1 MKREF
6 KDLFLYAP
14 YDHECLNSEIT
25 GDYDKAHA
33 VKCVNGTFV
42 GTEENGVA
50 SWLGIPFA
58 KPPVGVRRFKAPEY
72 VDESDRVF
80 EARYYGKRCYGQSE
94 GGDYIQTLAS
104 EDCLNL
110 NIWVNTDDKTEKKP
124 VMVWIH
130 GGAYVV
136 GSGSEISYSGA
147 NLVQK
152 QSDIIMVNINYRL
165 NMYGFMD
172 FSSVPGGENFKTA
185 PCNGLLDQAMALR
198 WVHENIAAFG
208 GDPDNVTIF
217 GQSAGGGS
225 VSILPVMKEAN
236 QYFQKVIAQ
245 SGSTTLAF
253 PVGCEAAQGKT
264 KALLEYTGCKTMDD
278 IMALSEESLQ
288 KAYVKA
294 VGKFTSCPYYGTEVL
309 PEAPI
314 ELYKKGYAKHISI
327 MAGSTAD
334 EARLFMG
341 QGPMLSMEE
350 QKKFAQRAVG
360 DAVPYLKEEDRKYY
374 DEFNRV
380 CRFQEPGLVE
390 TEFINELMFR
400 VPMLNQ
406 LDVQS
411 AFNNTF
417 CYYWSY
423 PSSKPDIGAPHSVE
437 IIFVFNDRG
446 AGTRSTFN
454 GTNIADEIF
463 TAVQQTWTNFA
474 RCGNPS
480 TDQIDWKA
488 YSADDQN
495 VMVIA
500 GPGDLHIEQGLLA
513 DQYKAVLPLVNYY
526 QFMDKFFTPGYLL
539 DIVAERKQNS

>member
-6 KDLFLYAP
+6 KDLIRYEP
-14 YDHECLNSEIT
+14 YEYLNSEIT
-25 GDYDKAHA
+25 GGFDEAHA

-42 GTEENGVA
+42 GTEEHGVA
-50 SWLGIPFA
+50 SWLGIPYA
-58 KPPVGVRRFKAPEY
+58 KPPVGERRFKAPEY
-72 VDESDRVF
+72 VDASDRVF
-80 EARYYGKRCYGQSE
+80 EARYYGKGAFGSLGYPDC
-94 GGDYIQTLAS
+94 IQKLVS
-104 EDCLNL
+104 EDCLYL
-110 NIWVNTDDKTEKKP
+110 NIWVNADDKTEKKP

-130 GGAYVV
+130 GGAYVI
-136 GSGSEISYSGA
+136 GSGSQISYSGA
-147 NLVQK
+147 NLVQAH
-152 QSDIIMVNINYRL
+152 SDIIMVNINYRL

-245 SGSTTLAF
+245 SGSTTLAC

-278 IMALSEESLQ
+278 IMALSEEALQ
-288 KAYVKA
+288 KAYVEA

-360 DAVPYLKEEDRKYY
+360 DAVPCLKEEDRKYY

-390 TEFINELMFR
+390 TEFMNELMFR

-411 AFNNTF
+411 AFSKTF

-423 PSSKPDIGAPHSVE
+423 PSSNADMGAPHSVE

-446 AGTRSTFN
+446 AGTRSAFN

>member
-110 NIWVNTDDKTEKKP
+110 NIWVNTDDKTMKKP

-130 GGAYVV
+130 GGAYID
-136 GSGSEISYSGA
+136 GSGSQACYSGA
-147 NLVQK
+147 NLVQAH
-152 QSDIIMVNINYRL
+152 SDIIVVNINYRL

-360 DAVPYLKEEDRKYY
+360 DAVPCLKEEDRKYY

-446 AGTRSTFN
+446 AGTRSAFN

>member
-1 MKREF
+1 MSDMKREF
-6 KDLFLYAP
+6 KDLAIFEP
-14 YDHECLNSEIT
+14 YEYLNSEIT
-25 GDYDKAHA
+25 GDYDKSHA

-42 GTEENGVA
+42 GTENHGVA
-50 SWLGIPFA
+50 SWLGIPYA
-58 KPPVGVRRFKAPEY
+58 KPPVGERRFKAPEY
-72 VDESDRVF
+72 VEASDRVF
-80 EARYYGKRCYGQSE
+80 EARYYGKGAFGSLGYEDC
-94 GGDYIQTLAS
+94 IQKLMS
-104 EDCLNL
+104 EDCLYL
-110 NIWVNTDDKTEKKP
+110 NIWVNADDKTEKKP

-136 GSGSEISYSGA
+136 GSGSQISYTGA
-147 NLVQK
+147 NLVQA

-245 SGSTTLAF
+245 SGSTGLAF
-253 PVGCEAAQGKT
+253 PVNCESAQGKT

-278 IMALSEESLQ
+278 IMALTEEELQ
-288 KAYVKA
+288 KAYVDA

-314 ELYKKGYAKHISI
+314 ELYRKGYAKHISI

-341 QGPMLSMEE
+341 EDPVLSFEE
-350 QKKFAQRAVG
+350 HKIFAQRAVG
-360 DAVPYLKEEDRKYY
+360 DGVLCLKEEDKKYY
-374 DEFNRV
+374 EEFQRV
-380 CRFQEPGLVE
+380 CRFHEPGLIE
-390 TEFINELMFR
+390 TEFIDELMFR
-400 VPMLNQ
+400 IPMLQQ

-411 AFNNTF
+411 AFNKTF

-423 PSSKPDIGAPHSVE
+423 PGSNPDIGAAHSVE
-437 IIFVFNDRG
+437 LIFVFNLRDI
-446 AGTRSTFN
+446 GTSSAFN
-454 GTNIADEIF
+454 GTNISDEIY
-463 TAVQQTWTNFA
+463 TAVLQTWTNFA

-480 TDQIDWKA
+480 TDRIEWKA

-495 VMVIA
+495 VLDIA
-500 GPGDLHIEQGLLA
+500 GPGDIRIKKDLLA
-513 DQYKAVLPLVNYY
+513 DQYKAVLPLLGYY
-526 QFMDKFFTPGYLL
+526 QFMDKYFTPCYLA
-539 DIVAERKQNS
+539 DIIAARK

>member
-6 KDLFLYAP
+6 KDLFIYTP
-14 YDHECLNSEIT
+14 CDNLNSEIT

-58 KPPVGVRRFKAPEY
+58 KPPVGERRFKAPEY
-72 VDESDRVF
+72 VDASDRIF
-80 EARYYGKRCYGQSE
+80 EARYYGKRSYGASE
-94 GGDYIQTLAS
+94 GGDYIQNLAS
-104 EDCLNL
+104 EDCLYL
-110 NIWVNTDDKTEKKP
+110 NIWLNADDKTEKKP

-130 GGAYVV
+130 GGAYVD
-136 GSGSEISYSGA
+136 GSGSQTCYSGS
-147 NLVQK
+147 NLVQA
-152 QSDIIMVNINYRL
+152 QSDIILLTINYRL

-253 PVGCEAAQGKT
+253 PVDCEAAQGKT
-264 KALLEYTGCKTMDD
+264 KALLAYTGCKTMDE
-278 IMALSEESLQ
+278 IMALSEEALQ
-288 KAYVKA
+288 DAYVNA

-341 QGPMLSMEE
+341 QGPMLSIEE
-350 QKKFAQRAVG
+350 QKKFARRPVD
-360 DAVPYLKEEDRKYY
+360 DAVPCLKEEDKKYY
-374 DEFNRV
+374 EQFRQV
-380 CRFQEPGLVE
+380 CRFQEPGLME

-400 VPMLNQ
+400 IPMLKQ

-411 AFNNTF
+411 AFNKTF

-423 PSSKPDIGAPHSVE
+423 PSSNPDIGAAHSVE
-437 IIFVFNDRG
+437 LIFVFNDRG
-446 AGTRSTFN
+446 CGTRSSFN
-454 GTNIADEIF
+454 GTNISDEIF
-463 TAVQQTWTNFA
+463 KAVQQTWTNFA

-500 GPGDLHIEQGLLA
+500 GPGDWHIKKGLLA
-513 DQYKAVLPLVNYY
+513 EQYKAVLPLIGYY
-526 QFMDKFFTPGYLL
+526 QFMDKFFTPGYLMGV
-539 DIVAERKQNS
+539 VAEREQKS